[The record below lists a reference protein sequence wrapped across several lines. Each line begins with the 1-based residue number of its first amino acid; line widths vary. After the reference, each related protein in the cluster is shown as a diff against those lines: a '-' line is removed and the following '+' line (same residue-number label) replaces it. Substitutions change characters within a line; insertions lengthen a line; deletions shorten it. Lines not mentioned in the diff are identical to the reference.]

1 MIYTY
6 ITTLLRILIHT
17 QILITATKLHLV
29 SATQAPSWQ
38 EPTNFNHQ
46 KLKFSILSNSRT
58 HLNKLY
64 IRALMQRNFAQFFMI
79 AL

>member
-6 ITTLLRILIHT
+6 ITTLLRIPIHT

-29 SATQAPSWQ
+29 SAPQAA
-38 EPTNFNHQ
+38 PTNFNHQ

>member
-1 MIYTY
+1 
-6 ITTLLRILIHT
+6 
-17 QILITATKLHLV
+17 V